1 MVAQQMPS
9 PEEIAAQLQ
18 MIRDQIAELQ
28 SVLAQLEIRL
38 RSVQAAKETV
48 EKAAGQEGDTLF
60 PGDPELNTILKA
72 RLLEPGKAIV
82 HLGLNVYAKLDT
94 AKAAEIL
101 AKKEDAL
108 KRSLEMLRQELDKL
122 SRTHDQ
128 YLQLLQ
134 ALTAGQAVQQAGQ
147 QRKQGS

>member
-1 MVAQQMPS
+1 MAQQMPS

-28 SVLAQLEIRL
+28 GVLAQLELRL

-48 EKAAGQEGDTLF
+48 EKAAGQDGETLF

-94 AKAAEIL
+94 AKATEIL

-108 KRSLEMLRQELDKL
+108 KRSLETLKQELDKL

-134 ALTAGQAVQQAGQ
+134 ALTAGQAAQQAGQ
-147 QRKQGS
+147 QQKQGS

>member
-1 MVAQQMPS
+1 MAQQMPS